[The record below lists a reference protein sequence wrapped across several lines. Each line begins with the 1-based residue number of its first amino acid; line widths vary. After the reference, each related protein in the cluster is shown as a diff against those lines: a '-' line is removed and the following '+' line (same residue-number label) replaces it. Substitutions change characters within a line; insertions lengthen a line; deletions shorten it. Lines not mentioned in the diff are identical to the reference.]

1 MGIHTAEVFCNIAL
15 CCLKTQ
21 QFDMIIPCIENALT
35 LAVKDDLL
43 AEVWYNAGHVGIATG
58 NLELAENCWK
68 LTRRINPNH
77 SEACNNLGVLSLLE
91 GRLQEGKA
99 LLNVR
104 IKTKYQTNISTIFI
118 FEFIGKFVFKWR
130 SS

>member
-21 QFDMIIPCIENALT
+21 QYDMIVPCIENALT

-43 AEVWYNAGHVGIATG
+43 AEVWYNAGHVGLAMG
-58 NLELAENCWK
+58 NLELAEKCWE
-68 LTRRINPNH
+68 LTRRITPNH
-77 SEACNNLGVLSLLE
+77 SEACNNLAVLALLE
-91 GRLQEGKA
+91 GKIQEGKA

-104 IKTKYQTNISTIFI
+104 IKFNYLYEHLITH
-118 FEFIGKFVFKWR
+118 
-130 SS
+130 